1 MAESSYLITENSIIT
16 FTIAGSVAS
25 AQLNVKTA
33 VFVPTTTP
41 GYMGTVEWDITCDKH
56 CTIDGP
62 KVVIS
67 VDDIK
72 INAYITPY
80 VTPETADGSISSG
93 KISDVTMSGEIPLC
107 EKDAGSISISGSSY
121 YVDEY
126 DEKQSKSYTC
136 TCKLNANQLFV
147 KGSVVET
154 P

>member
-1 MAESSYLITENSIIT
+1 M
-16 FTIAGSVAS
+16 
-25 AQLNVKTA
+25 
-33 VFVPTTTP
+33 
-41 GYMGTVEWDITCDKH
+41 
-56 CTIDGP
+56 
-62 KVVIS
+62 IS

-154 P
+154 PWTQHNLETI